1 MPYLSNA
8 SEETVFESKKIKE
21 QNGKMKLQNEEFM
34 LRNTQNLDYINELS
48 KPGSQTERV
57 K

>member
-21 QNGKMKLQNEEFM
+21 QNGTMKLQNEEFM

>member
-21 QNGKMKLQNEEFM
+21 QNRTMKLQNEKFT